1 MYAKSSIRARN
12 KKRKKIPWL
21 IGGRKS
27 AMCTIVID
35 AAIGCR
41 RHYTQLRLSAAQFK
55 WSLRQKIGNKYVE
68 FFLKQLITLY
78 VPISNPDATLSKCA
92 ARILRYSPPVT
103 FYIYNILLIW
113 ISWYRRLDP
122 ATSRPKKRE
131 ELNERKKEYRRS
143 FTSAVGN
150 IIVSQG
156 DSSLFPIFHLFW
168 LSKSIWK
175 VTRAVQYTWG

>member
-122 ATSRPKKRE
+122 ATSRPKKKGGAEWTKERIE
-131 ELNERKKEYRRS
+131 EAL
-143 FTSAVGN
+143 
-150 IIVSQG
+150 
-156 DSSLFPIFHLFW
+156 HLM
-168 LSKSIWK
+168 LGI
-175 VTRAVQYTWG
+175 

>member
-12 KKRKKIPWL
+12 KKRKKLPCL
-21 IGGRKS
+21 IGWRKS

-122 ATSRPKKRE
+122 ATSRPKKKGGAEWTKERIE
-131 ELNERKKEYRRS
+131 EALHLLL
-143 FTSAVGN
+143 G

-175 VTRAVQYTWG
+175 VTRAVQSTWG